1 MQIAACFG
9 TLFLSLGD
17 TMPRI
22 MLLGDSTCAPKRPD
36 ARPETGWGEMLP
48 RFVREGWTVDNRAI
62 NGLATKDMIARGI
75 LQEALDCISAGDIVL
90 VQFGH
95 NDSKAEDSSRYS
107 APWSEYIV
115 NLVYIAGRI
124 MARGAYPAIITP
136 IARRRF
142 SEGLIID
149 THGDYPAAAKA
160 AAHQSGCPCIDMT
173 IPTMVA
179 LQAMG
184 EEASKECF
192 MHFDA
197 GLYPDYPDG
206 DEDDT
211 HLRPRGAEWVASLIA
226 DRLNPLFPDA
236 FLTASTKAD

>member
-1 MQIAACFG
+1 
-9 TLFLSLGD
+9 
-17 TMPRI
+17 MPRI
-22 MLLGDSTCAPKRPD
+22 MLLGDSTCAAKRPD

-75 LQEALDCISAGDIVL
+75 FQEALDCLSSGDIVL
-90 VQFGH
+90 LQFGH
-95 NDSKAEDSSRYS
+95 NDSKAEDPSRYS
-107 APWSEYIV
+107 APWTEYIV
-115 NLVYIAGRI
+115 NLVYITSRI
-124 MARGAYPAIITP
+124 KAKGALPVIITS

-173 IPTMVA
+173 VPTMVA

-184 EEASKECF
+184 EEGSKECF
-192 MHFDA
+192 MRCSPMCSSLLPRKRISPEYLPVCTAEVRRIGVSDQLGYLVELQIR
-197 GLYPDYPDG
+197 GL
-206 DEDDT
+206 
-211 HLRPRGAEWVASLIA
+211 HQLLSLLHPGLLQVI
-226 DRLNPLFPDA
+226 PE
-236 FLTASTKAD
+236 

>member
-1 MQIAACFG
+1 
-9 TLFLSLGD
+9 
-17 TMPRI
+17 
-22 MLLGDSTCAPKRPD
+22 MLLGDSTCAAKRPD

-75 LQEALDCISAGDIVL
+75 FQEALDCLSSGDIVL
-90 VQFGH
+90 LQFGH
-95 NDSKAEDSSRYS
+95 
-107 APWSEYIV
+107 IV
-115 NLVYIAGRI
+115 NLVYITSRI
-124 MARGAYPAIITP
+124 KAKGALPVIITS

-173 IPTMVA
+173 VPTMVA

-184 EEASKECF
+184 EEGSKECF
-192 MHFDA
+192 MRFDA
-197 GLYPDYPDG
+197 GLYPNYPEG
-206 DEDDT
+206 DDDDT
-211 HLRPRGAEWVASLIA
+211 HLRPRGAEWAASMIA
-226 DRLNPLFPDA
+226 ERLKPLFPDV